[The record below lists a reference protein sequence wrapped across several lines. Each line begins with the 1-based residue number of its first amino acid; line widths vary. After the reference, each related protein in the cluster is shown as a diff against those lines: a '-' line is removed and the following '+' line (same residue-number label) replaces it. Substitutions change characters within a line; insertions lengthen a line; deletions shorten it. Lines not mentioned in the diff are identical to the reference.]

1 MRDEF
6 ADASGVGIRLDEES
20 LPVRDAVRGVC
31 EILGLDAL
39 YLANEGKLAAV
50 VPAEAAGRTLAA
62 MRAHPGGA
70 DSRIIGEVI
79 PPPRPPVT
87 PRTALGRQPGGALL
101 VRDPLPRL
109 RWKPPANRPT
119 TPRRL

>member
-1 MRDEF
+1 VLNEF
-6 ADASGVGIRLDEES
+6 AQSSGVGIRLDEES

-79 PPPRPPVT
+79 AAARPRVT
-87 PRTALGRQPGGALL
+87 LRTAFGSERVVDML
-101 VRDPLPRL
+101 VGEQLPRIC
-109 RWKPPANRPT
+109 
-119 TPRRL
+119 